1 MLKKNSYNIAVV
13 GLGNIGNYFINFLI
27 KNKKIICD
35 KTNSNI
41 NKIYISA
48 KNKNKKRKLPNDK
61 KIIWLN
67 NYKEIFKNKDID
79 IVVELI
85 GNSEGPAKN
94 LVFSSLSNKKH
105 VITANKALIA
115 KYGNLLSK
123 IAEKNKVNLEYE
135 AAVCGGVPI
144 IRSIKE
150 GLLANKID
158 RILGILNGTSNY
170 ILSSMFKQNLS
181 FNSILEI
188 AKNKGYAES
197 NPLSDLNGDDVASK
211 LKILTALAF
220 NCKINQSIQVEGIKD
235 IDLDDIKI
243 ADSLGYKIKLLGIAE
258 KIENKIFQR
267 VYPALIQK
275 SSYIASIDGVL
286 NAVIIDGKPVGRS
299 VIQGEGAGPDAT
311 TSALISDLS
320 SVLRGNI
327 KFPFS
332 IADNNRKKLNFEKI
346 SKLQFSAYIK
356 LQVKDKKGVLS
367 NITKDFSDS
376 KVSIKRLIQNPV
388 KTKKHSSIVII
399 THKCRNDYLEKT
411 IKKLSNKKYIVKKP
425 KLIRIDNT

>member
-1 MLKKNSYNIAVV
+1 
-13 GLGNIGNYFINFLI
+13 
-27 KNKKIICD
+27 
-35 KTNSNI
+35 
-41 NKIYISA
+41 
-48 KNKNKKRKLPNDK
+48 
-61 KIIWLN
+61 
-67 NYKEIFKNKDID
+67 
-79 IVVELI
+79 
-85 GNSEGPAKN
+85 
-94 LVFSSLSNKKH
+94 
-105 VITANKALIA
+105 
-115 KYGNLLSK
+115 
-123 IAEKNKVNLEYE
+123 
-135 AAVCGGVPI
+135 
-144 IRSIKE
+144 
-150 GLLANKID
+150 
-158 RILGILNGTSNY
+158 
-170 ILSSMFKQNLS
+170 MFKQNLS